1 MIDKNNEKSKSKK
14 SGKVES
20 LVIFRCNCRCIMCST
35 GLQIDRSQGQ
45 SDYHAIRPFED
56 IKKDIEKAR
65 DQNAFGFAFSGG
77 EATLRAD
84 LPELVRYAREQGLEH
99 IEVQSNGRIYANR
112 CYAEKLINAGVNN
125 FVVSLHSNNPEIS
138 DYIMGVPGAFD
149 QTVQGIKNLNEL
161 GRAVK
166 INIVLMKQNYKMLEE
181 HVHFLLDNFKIKE
194 FRFTFVMLEGNVLSD
209 IENIVPR
216 MSDVA
221 PYIERAIDLAK
232 DQVAC
237 FIYNMVPCLLP
248 NHIQYIN
255 DMGTF
260 DTLLLGPE
268 FETSLDDSRKTSKTK
283 SEVCS
288 ECKYNEKCDGIW
300 NNYVRE
306 LGTNELKP
314 IINICPPDKGDAGG
328 LL

>member
-1 MIDKNNEKSKSKK
+1 MSDNKLKNKEEK

-35 GLQIDRSQGQ
+35 GLQIYRSQGE
-45 SDYHAIRPFED
+45 SDYHAIRPFEE
-56 IKKDIEKAR
+56 IKKDIDKAR
-65 DQNAFGFAFSGG
+65 DQKAFGFAFSGG

-84 LPELVRYAREQGLEH
+84 LPELIQYAREQGLEH

-112 CYAEKLINAGVNN
+112 CYAEKLIKAGVNN
-125 FVVSLHSNNPEIS
+125 FVISLHSNNPEMS
-138 DYIMGVPGAFD
+138 DYIMGVPGAFE

-161 GRAVK
+161 GQAVK
-166 INIVLMKQNYKMLEE
+166 INIVLMKQNYKTLEE
-181 HVHFLLDNFKIKE
+181 HVNFLLDNFAIKE

-216 MSDVA
+216 MSAVA

-232 DQVAC
+232 DKVAC
-237 FIYNMVPCLLP
+237 FVYNMVPCLLP
-248 NHIQYIN
+248 DYVDYIN

-283 SEVCS
+283 GAQCVN
-288 ECKYNEKCDGIW
+288 CKYNKECDGIW
-300 NNYVRE
+300 NNYARE
-306 LGTNELKP
+306 FGTDELCS
-314 IINICPPDKGDAGG
+314 ISN
-328 LL
+328 